1 MILFIGLNVE
11 DKLSKEE
18 KKLEEREE
26 QGFEN
31 GRSYFKL
38 NNNILNYISI
48 K

>member
-1 MILFIGLNVE
+1 MILFIGLSVE

-18 KKLEEREE
+18 EKLIEKEE

-38 NNNILNYISI
+38 NNNILNYINI